1 MQHHKYNY
9 LFEIQFLGI
18 RYSGWQFIE
27 GQSTVEGMLRK
38 TLKFIWG
45 HDNFKTF
52 GAGRTDAKVSAE
64 QFFVH
69 VFSDEQISS
78 DFVGLMNFN
87 LPADIAMLSY
97 SVKPKG
103 YNALAEVKSKEY
115 HYKVGKSQIKNVFEA
130 ANNSS
135 ISRVIV
141 ISSASIFDGMKHDSP
156 HLDMTP
162 ELKFRPKHNYGAS
175 KYDAELVCLGQPKEK
190 WIGLRPRAVFGK
202 GDKTLIPRLKRL
214 IGKNHY
220 KTIGNGEHLI
230 DVTCLSNFIDAVCL
244 AIKVPS
250 ESLGKFY
257 NISNGDP
264 RTFNS
269 IMQTY
274 VSKYS
279 SSYKQ
284 RKIPYYPVFLLA
296 HFNNLIANLVP
307 GKKWEPR
314 ITPYGLRQVTTSLIL
329 DISGAKEALG
339 WTPKLTFEQGMEEL
353 E

>member
-1 MQHHKYNY
+1 MKIVVTGATGSLGTALMYRLKKENY
-9 LFEIQFLGI
+9 SVLGLGFSESKI
-18 RYSGWQFIE
+18 NS
-27 GQSTVEGMLRK
+27 L
-38 TLKFIWG
+38 
-45 HDNFKTF
+45 
-52 GAGRTDAKVSAE
+52 
-64 QFFVH
+64 
-69 VFSDEQISS
+69 SDEGFDMRRCDIGDLATLS
-78 DFVGLMNFN
+78 DC
-87 LPADIAMLSY
+87 IAESD
-97 SVKPKG
+97 VVIHCAAFAAPFG
-103 YNALAEVKSKEY
+103 SK
-115 HYKVGKSQIKNVFEA
+115 KRFFQTNVQGTKNVFEA
-130 ANNSS
+130 VNNSS
-135 ISRVIV
+135 VSRVIV

-175 KYDAELVCLGQPKEK
+175 KYDAELVCLSQSKDK

-244 AIKVPS
+244 AIKAPS
-250 ESLGKFY
+250 DSLGKFY

-274 VSKYS
+274 VSRYS
-279 SSYKQ
+279 SSHKQ

-296 HFNNLIANLVP
+296 HFNNIIANLVP

-314 ITPYGLRQVTTSLIL
+314 ITPYGLRQVTTSLVL

>member
-1 MQHHKYNY
+1 MKIVVTGATGSLGTALMYRLKKENY
-9 LFEIQFLGI
+9 SLLGLGF
-18 RYSGWQFIE
+18 S
-27 GQSTVEGMLRK
+27 QSKINSL
-38 TLKFIWG
+38 
-45 HDNFKTF
+45 
-52 GAGRTDAKVSAE
+52 
-64 QFFVH
+64 
-69 VFSDEQISS
+69 SDEGFDMRRCDIGDLATLS
-78 DFVGLMNFN
+78 DCMTDGDVVIHCAAFAAPFG
-87 LPADIAMLSY
+87 
-97 SVKPKG
+97 
-103 YNALAEVKSKEY
+103 SK
-115 HYKVGKSQIKNVFEA
+115 KRFFQTNVQGTKNVFEA

-296 HFNNLIANLVP
+296 HFNNIIANLVP

>member
-1 MQHHKYNY
+1 MKIVVTGATGSLGTALMYRLKKENY
-9 LFEIQFLGI
+9 SLLGLGF
-18 RYSGWQFIE
+18 S
-27 GQSTVEGMLRK
+27 QSKINSL
-38 TLKFIWG
+38 
-45 HDNFKTF
+45 
-52 GAGRTDAKVSAE
+52 
-64 QFFVH
+64 
-69 VFSDEQISS
+69 SDEGFDMRRCDIGDLATLS
-78 DFVGLMNFN
+78 DCMTDGDVVIHCAAFAAPFG
-87 LPADIAMLSY
+87 
-97 SVKPKG
+97 
-103 YNALAEVKSKEY
+103 SK
-115 HYKVGKSQIKNVFEA
+115 KRFFQTNVQGTKNVFEA